1 MSSLFAVLWE
11 RRNEMEKKKP
21 MQLYRKLFWTY
32 TVIVLC
38 IVAALVAY
46 FISASRRRV
55 LLTNESELDWA
66 CAAEE

>member
-32 TVIVLC
+32 SGVLY
-38 IVAALVAY
+38 IRFQKAGAA
-46 FISASRRRV
+46 
-55 LLTNESELDWA
+55 DK
-66 CAAEE
+66 